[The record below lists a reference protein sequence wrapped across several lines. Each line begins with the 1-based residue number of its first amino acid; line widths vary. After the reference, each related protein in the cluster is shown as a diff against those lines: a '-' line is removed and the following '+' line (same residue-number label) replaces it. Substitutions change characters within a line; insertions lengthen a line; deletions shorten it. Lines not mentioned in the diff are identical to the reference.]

1 MSRSVVTR
9 LILKDFYLQW
19 PTLAGSLLLGFA
31 SLALALFG
39 GGPITFYVGSVSFL
53 CVLILLNVLL
63 VGSSVAQEKKD
74 RVMLFV
80 LSLPVSTT
88 QYAVAKLISSLL
100 AFLVPFCLLGAAALL
115 VIALTPIPH
124 GLMPLTA
131 AVMMYVCLYFCIFL
145 AVALAGDSALWNTVV
160 IIFGNVTINFLIA
173 WLLSRPS
180 VAVAAKGPVAIWPP
194 EILASLAV
202 EILGSLL
209 ALAAALLIITRKK
222 DFL

>member
-19 PTLAGSLLLGFA
+19 QTLAGSLLLGFA

-63 VGSSVAQEKKD
+63 VGSTVAQEKKD

-100 AFLVPFCLLGAAALL
+100 AFLVPFCLLGIAALL

-124 GLMPLTA
+124 GLIPLTA

-202 EILGSLL
+202 EFLGSLL

>member
-1 MSRSVVTR
+1 MSPSIVTR

-31 SLALALFG
+31 MLAIALFG
-39 GGPITFYVGSVSFL
+39 GGPITFYVGSVSFI
-53 CVLILLNVLL
+53 CVLIMLNILL
-63 VGSSVAQEKKD
+63 VSSTVAAEKKD

-88 QYAVAKLISSLL
+88 QYAVAKLVSSLV
-100 AFLVPFCLLGAAALL
+100 AFLVPFCLLGAAAVL
-115 VIALTPIPH
+115 VIALTAIPH
-124 GLMPLTA
+124 GLIPLTL

-145 AVALAGDSALWNTVV
+145 SVALAADSAVWNTLV
-160 IIFGNVTINFLIA
+160 IICGNVLLNFLIA
-173 WLLSRPS
+173 WLLNRP
-180 VAVAAKGPVAIWPP
+180 AVALASKGPVAVWTP
-194 EILASLAV
+194 EILAALAV

-209 ALAAALLIITRKK
+209 ALAAAVVTILRKK

>member
-9 LILKDFYLQW
+9 LILKDFYMQW
-19 PTLAGSLLLGFA
+19 PTLAGSLVLGFA
-31 SLALALFG
+31 TLALALYG

-63 VGSSVAQEKKD
+63 VSSTVAQEKKD

-88 QYAVAKLISSLL
+88 QYAVAKLVSSLL
-100 AFLVPFCLLGAAALL
+100 AFLVPFCLLGVAAVL

-124 GLMPLTA
+124 GLIPLTI

-145 AVALAGDSALWNTVV
+145 SVALAGDSALWNTAV
-160 IIFGNVTINFLIA
+160 IIFGNISINFLIA

-180 VAVAAKGPVAIWPP
+180 VALAAKGPVPVWSQ
-194 EILASLAV
+194 EILTCLTL

-209 ALAAALLIITRKK
+209 ALAAALLIIVRKK

>member
-1 MSRSVVTR
+1 MSTSIVTR

-31 SLALALFG
+31 MLAIALFG
-39 GGPITFYVGSVSFL
+39 GGPITFYVGSVSFI
-53 CVLILLNVLL
+53 CVLILLNILL
-63 VGSSVAQEKKD
+63 VSSIVAAEKKD

-88 QYAVAKLISSLL
+88 QYALAKLVSSLL

-115 VIALTPIPH
+115 VIALTSIPH
-124 GLMPLTA
+124 GLIPLTL

-145 AVALAGDSALWNTVV
+145 GVALAVDSAGWNTVV
-160 IIFGNVTINFLIA
+160 IICGNVLLNFLIA
-173 WLLSRPS
+173 WLLNRPS
-180 VAVAAKGPVAIWPP
+180 VALASKGTVTIWSP
-194 EILASLAV
+194 EILATLAV

-209 ALAAALLIITRKK
+209 ALAAALLVILRKK

>member
-1 MSRSVVTR
+1 MRQSIVTR

-31 SLALALFG
+31 MLAIALLG
-39 GGPITFYVGSVSFL
+39 GGPITFYVGSVSFI

-63 VGSSVAQEKKD
+63 VGSIVAAEKKD

-88 QYAVAKLISSLL
+88 QYAMAKLVSSLL

-115 VIALTPIPH
+115 VIGLTSIPH
-124 GLMPLTA
+124 GLIPLTL
-131 AVMMYVCLYFCIFL
+131 AVMMYVCLYFCVFL
-145 AVALAGDSALWNTVV
+145 AVALAGDTGRWNTLV
-160 IIFGNVTINFLIA
+160 IIAGNVLLNFLIA
-173 WLLSRPS
+173 GLLNRPA
-180 VAVAAKGPVAIWPP
+180 VALAAKGALVVWPP

-202 EILGSLL
+202 EIAGSVL
-209 ALAAALLIITRKK
+209 ALAAALLIILRKK
-222 DFL
+222 DFI

>member
-1 MSRSVVTR
+1 MSQSIVTR

-31 SLALALFG
+31 MLAIALFG
-39 GGPITFYVGSVSFL
+39 GGPITFYVGSVSFI

-63 VGSSVAQEKKD
+63 VGAIVAQEKKD
-74 RVMLFV
+74 RVIVFV

-88 QYAVAKLISSLL
+88 QYAMAKLISSLL
-100 AFLVPFCLLGAAALL
+100 AFLIPFCLLGAAALL

-124 GLMPLTA
+124 GLIPLTL

-145 AVALAGDSALWNTVV
+145 AVALAADSAGLNTMV
-160 IIFGNVTINFLIA
+160 IIAGNVLLNFLIA
-173 WLLSRPS
+173 WLLNRPS
-180 VAVAAKGPVAIWPP
+180 VASASKAAVAIWTP
-194 EILASLAV
+194 EILITLAV
-202 EILGSLL
+202 ETLGCLL
-209 ALAAALLIITRKK
+209 ALAAAMVSILRKK

>member
-1 MSRSVVTR
+1 MNRSVVTR

-19 PTLAGSLLLGFA
+19 PLLAGSLVLGFA
-31 SLALALFG
+31 MLAIALFG

-53 CVLILLNVLL
+53 CVLILLNVFL
-63 VGSSVAQEKKD
+63 VSGTVAQEKKD

-88 QYAVAKLISSLL
+88 QYAVSKMVSSLL
-100 AFLVPFCLLGAAALL
+100 AFLIPFCLLGAAALL
-115 VIALTPIPH
+115 VIGLRPIPH
-124 GLMPLTA
+124 GLIPLTM

-145 AVALAGDSALWNTVV
+145 GVALAGDSALWNTIVM
-160 IIFGNVTINFLIA
+160 IFGNVLLNFLIT
-173 WLLSRPS
+173 WLLTRPS
-180 VAVAAKGPVAIWPP
+180 IALASKGPVAIWSP

-202 EILGSLL
+202 EILGSVV
-209 ALAAALLIITRKK
+209 ALAAALWVIFRKK

>member
-9 LILKDFYLQW
+9 LILKDFYIQW
-19 PTLAGSLLLGFA
+19 PLLAGSLLLGFA
-31 SLALALFG
+31 MIALALYG
-39 GGPITFYVGSVSFL
+39 GGPITFYVGSVSFI

-63 VGSSVAQEKKD
+63 VGGTVAQEKKD

-88 QYAVAKLISSLL
+88 QYALSKLVSSLL
-100 AFLVPFCLLGAAALL
+100 AFLIPFTLLGAAAVL

-124 GLMPLTA
+124 GLIPLTL
-131 AVMMYVCLYFCIFL
+131 AVMGYVCVYFCIFL
-145 AVALAGDSALWNTVV
+145 GVALAADSVLMNTIV
-160 IIFGNVTINFLIA
+160 IILGNVLLNFLIA

-180 VAVAAKGPVAIWPP
+180 VALASKGPVAIWSP
-194 EILASLAV
+194 EILGALAV

-209 ALAAALLIITRKK
+209 ALAAALLVILRKK

>member
-1 MSRSVVTR
+1 MSRSIVMR
-9 LILKDFYLQW
+9 LVLKDFYLQW
-19 PTLAGSLLLGFA
+19 PILAGSLLLGFA
-31 SLALALFG
+31 MLALALFG
-39 GGPITFYVGSVSFL
+39 GGPITFYVGSVSFI

-63 VGSSVAQEKKD
+63 VGATVSQEKKEK
-74 RVMLFV
+74 VILFV

-88 QYAVAKLISSLL
+88 QYALTKLVSSLL
-100 AFLVPFCLLGAAALL
+100 AFLIPFCLLGAAAIL

-124 GLMPLTA
+124 GLIPLTT

-145 AVALAGDSALWNTVV
+145 AVALAADSALWNTVV
-160 IIFGNVTINFLIA
+160 VICGNVLLNFLIA

-180 VAVAAKGPVAIWPP
+180 VALASKGPVAIWSP

-209 ALAAALLIITRKK
+209 ALAAALVIILRKK

>member
-1 MSRSVVTR
+1 MSQSIVTR

-31 SLALALFG
+31 MLAVALLG
-39 GGPITFYVGSVSFL
+39 GGPVTFYVGSVSFI

-63 VGSSVAQEKKD
+63 VGAIVAAEKKD
-74 RVMLFV
+74 RVMVFV

-88 QYAVAKLISSLL
+88 QYAVAKLVSSLL
-100 AFLVPFCLLGAAALL
+100 AFLIPFCLLGAAALL
-115 VIALTPIPH
+115 VIGLTSIPH
-124 GLMPLTA
+124 GLIPLTL

-145 AVALAGDSALWNTVV
+145 SVALAADSALWNTLV
-160 IIFGNVTINFLIA
+160 IICGNVLLNFLIA
-173 WLLSRPS
+173 WLLNRP
-180 VAVAAKGPVAIWPP
+180 AVALASKGPVAIWTP
-194 EILASLAV
+194 EILATLAV

-209 ALAAALLIITRKK
+209 ALAAAVVTILRKK

>member
-1 MSRSVVTR
+1 MSRSIVTR

-31 SLALALFG
+31 MLAIALFG
-39 GGPITFYVGSVSFL
+39 GGPITFYVGSVSFI

-88 QYAVAKLISSLL
+88 QYAVAKLVSSLL
-100 AFLVPFCLLGAAALL
+100 AFLIPFCLLGAAAVL

-124 GLMPLTA
+124 GMIPLTL

-145 AVALAGDSALWNTVV
+145 AVALAADSVGLNTMVM
-160 IIFGNVTINFLIA
+160 IAGNVLLNFLIA
-173 WLLSRPS
+173 WLLNRPS
-180 VAVAAKGPVAIWPP
+180 VANASKAAVAIWTP
-194 EILASLAV
+194 EILATLAV
-202 EILGSLL
+202 EILGSLI
-209 ALAAALLIITRKK
+209 ALGAALFTIVRKK

>member
-1 MSRSVVTR
+1 MSPSIVTR

-31 SLALALFG
+31 MLAIALFG
-39 GGPITFYVGSVSFL
+39 GGPITFYVGSVSFI
-53 CVLILLNVLL
+53 CVLIMLNILL
-63 VGSSVAQEKKD
+63 VSSIVAQEKKD

-88 QYAVAKLISSLL
+88 QYAVAKLVSSLL

-115 VIALTPIPH
+115 VIGLTPIPH
-124 GLMPLTA
+124 GLIPLTT

-145 AVALAGDSALWNTVV
+145 GVALAADSALWNTVV
-160 IIFGNVTINFLIA
+160 IICGNVLLNFLIA
-173 WLLSRPS
+173 WLLNRPS
-180 VAVAAKGPVAIWPP
+180 VALASKGPVAIWSP

-209 ALAAALLIITRKK
+209 ALAAALVIILRKK

>member
-1 MSRSVVTR
+1 MRRSIVTR

-31 SLALALFG
+31 MLAIVLFG
-39 GGPITFYVGSVSFL
+39 GGPITFYVGSVSFI

-63 VGSSVAQEKKD
+63 VGSIVAAEKKD

-88 QYAVAKLISSLL
+88 QYAMAKLVSSLL
-100 AFLVPFCLLGAAALL
+100 AFLVPFCLLGAAAVLM
-115 VIALTPIPH
+115 IALTPIPH
-124 GLMPLTA
+124 GLIPLTV

-145 AVALAGDSALWNTVV
+145 AVALAADSALFNTMV
-160 IIFGNVTINFLIA
+160 IIAGNVLLNFLIA
-173 WLLSRPS
+173 WLLNRPS
-180 VAVAAKGPVAIWPP
+180 AALASKGPVAMWTP
-194 EILASLAV
+194 EILATLTV

-209 ALAAALLIITRKK
+209 ALAAALVVILRKK

>member
-1 MSRSVVTR
+1 MSRSIVMR
-9 LILKDFYLQW
+9 LVLKDFYLQW
-19 PTLAGSLLLGFA
+19 PLIAGSLLLGFA
-31 SLALALFG
+31 MLALALFG

-53 CVLILLNVLL
+53 TVLILLNVLL
-63 VGSSVAQEKKD
+63 VGATVASEKKD

-88 QYAVAKLISSLL
+88 QYAVAKLVSSLL
-100 AFLVPFCLLGAAALL
+100 AFLIPFCLLGAAAVL

-124 GLMPLTA
+124 GLIPVTS

-145 AVALAGDSALWNTVV
+145 AVALAADSVLMNTIV
-160 IIFGNVTINFLIA
+160 IICGNVLISFLIA
-173 WLLSRPS
+173 WLLNRPS
-180 VAVAAKGPVAIWPP
+180 IALAVKGPVAIWSP
-194 EILASLAV
+194 EILAALAV

-209 ALAAALLIITRKK
+209 ALAAALVIILRKK

>member
-63 VGSSVAQEKKD
+63 VGSTVAQEKKD

-124 GLMPLTA
+124 GLIPLTA

>member
-1 MSRSVVTR
+1 MSRSVVMR

-19 PTLAGSLLLGFA
+19 PVLVGSLLLGFA
-31 SLALALFG
+31 MLALALFG

-53 CVLILLNVLL
+53 CVLVLLNVLL
-63 VGSSVAQEKKD
+63 VGSTVAQEKKD
-74 RVMLFV
+74 RVILFV

-88 QYAVAKLISSLL
+88 QYAVAKLVSSLL
-100 AFLVPFCLLGAAALL
+100 AFLLPFCLLGAAALL

-124 GLMPLTA
+124 GLIPLTA

-145 AVALAGDSALWNTVV
+145 AVALTTDSAALNTLV
-160 IIFGNVTINFLIA
+160 IILGNVLINFLIA
-173 WLLSRPS
+173 WLMSRQS
-180 VAVAAKGPVAIWPP
+180 IALAVKGPMVIWSP

-202 EILGSLL
+202 EILGSLF
-209 ALAAALLIITRKK
+209 ALAAALLIILRKK